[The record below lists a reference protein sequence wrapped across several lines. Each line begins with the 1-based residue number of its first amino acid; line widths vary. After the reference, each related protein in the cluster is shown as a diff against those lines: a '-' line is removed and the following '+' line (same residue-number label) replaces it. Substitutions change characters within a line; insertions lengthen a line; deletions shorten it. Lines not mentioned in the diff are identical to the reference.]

1 MKLKGYI
8 AEDHVNYKKWSTILE
23 MPYCDY
29 KCNKECGY
37 EVCQN
42 TGLKKI
48 PEFDL
53 NIETIMQYYK
63 KNPITEA
70 IIFQG
75 LEPFDSWSEMLEM
88 ITIFRKYCADDIVIY
103 TGYNKEE
110 IQDKI
115 DILKSFTNIIIKFG
129 RFIPNQEPHYDEILG
144 VNLASNNQYGEKIS

>member
-8 AEDHVNYKKWSTILE
+8 AEDHVNYKKWATVLE

-37 EVCQN
+37 EICQN
-42 TGLKKI
+42 TGLKII

-53 NIETIMQYYK
+53 SIETIMQYYK

-88 ITIFRKYCADDIVIY
+88 ITVFRKYCTDDIVIY

-115 DILKSFTNIIIKFG
+115 DILKSFINIIIKFG